1 MTLRV
6 IVLLAVTILSAGTGS
21 GAANHAS
28 RRTQESQR
36 HDRQFWRNILKA
48 RFLVPDEQPVF
59 PLVQELSGYLGSTD
73 PELRDDLAYTILDVW
88 IVHQNK
94 LTNEQLIA
102 MLLEWQGNLR
112 AGIGAIGTD
121 SVFKR
126 SFSALCLAAL
136 AERDLTSRFL
146 SQERYQ
152 ALLENALTYL
162 KDERDLRGFDP
173 AKGWIHATAHTA
185 DLLAYLAMNALLKVE
200 DCNRIWQA
208 ISNRTSSAHVIF
220 AYGEQDRLAF
230 AASSIIARTDFDAE
244 GFHRWL
250 AALDTADRKVW
261 KQSPPNDDELK
272 TFQNNSYL
280 LEALAAR
287 LYALPKSTAVS
298 SALDEISGVLRRR

>member
-1 MTLRV
+1 MTIR
-6 IVLLAVTILSAGTGS
+6 IIILLAVTIASASTGN
-21 GAANHAS
+21 GATNHAS

-36 HDRQFWRNILKA
+36 HDRQFWRDIVKA
-48 RFLVPDEQPVF
+48 RFSVPDEQSVF
-59 PLVQELSGYLGSTD
+59 PLAQELSGYLGSTD

-94 LTNEQLIA
+94 LTSEQLIT
-102 MLLEWQGNLR
+102 MLVEWQGNLR
-112 AGIGAIGTD
+112 TGIGAVGTD

-136 AERDLTSRFL
+136 AERDLKSPFL
-146 SQERYQ
+146 SEDRYR

-173 AKGWIHATAHTA
+173 AKGWIHATAHTG
-185 DLLAYLAMNALLKVE
+185 DLLAYLAMNTQLKVE
-200 DCNRIWQA
+200 DRNRIWQA
-208 ISNRTSSAHVIF
+208 ISNRISSAHVIF

-250 AALDTADRKVW
+250 GALDESDRNVW
-261 KQSPPNDDELK
+261 KRSPPNDDELK

-280 LEALAAR
+280 LQALAAR
-287 LYALPKSTAVS
+287 LYALPKSTTVS
-298 SALDEISGVLRRR
+298 SALDEISDLLRKR